1 MPRTPQQNAIIRD
14 KRRTKILLKTLKLFA
29 TKGFDEVTIDAISI
43 ESACSHGL
51 VYHYFEKKEDIFNG
65 LFELQREDY
74 NETIFPRNAALQAG
88 GLGGL
93 KVICDYYEKFYGADK
108 IRLYFLKT
116 NASRDYTTYTSV
128 KTLNGE
134 SPFKTLVTLLKQA
147 IEAGEILECDVE
159 AKARLFLDLVT
170 GTLTR
175 LISAKEKEREIKS
188 GALYEFIR
196 K

>member
-1 MPRTPQQNAIIRD
+1 MVWCT
-14 KRRTKILLKTLKLFA
+14 T
-29 TKGFDEVTIDAISI
+29 S
-43 ESACSHGL
+43 
-51 VYHYFEKKEDIFNG
+51 

-74 NETIFPRNAALQAG
+74 NETIFPRNAALEAG

-93 KVICDYYEKFYGADK
+93 KLICDHYEKFYGADK

-116 NASRDYTTYTSV
+116 NASRDYMTYTSV

>member
-1 MPRTPQQNAIIRD
+1 M
-14 KRRTKILLKTLKLFA
+14 
-29 TKGFDEVTIDAISI
+29 
-43 ESACSHGL
+43 
-51 VYHYFEKKEDIFNG
+51 
-65 LFELQREDY
+65 
-74 NETIFPRNAALQAG
+74 
-88 GLGGL
+88 GGL
-93 KVICDYYEKFYGADK
+93 KLICDYYEKFYDADK

-116 NASRDYTTYTSV
+116 NASRDYMTYTSV

>member
-74 NETIFPRNAALQAG
+74 NDTIFPRSAAIAAG
-88 GLGGL
+88 GLAGL
-93 KVICDYYEKFYGADK
+93 KLICDHYEKFFEADK
-108 IRLYFLKT
+108 IQLYFLKV
-116 NASRDYTTYTSV
+116 NASRDYMTYDAV
-128 KTLNGE
+128 KPLSGD
-134 SPFKTLVTLLKQA
+134 SPFKTLVSLLEEA
-147 IEAGEILECDVE
+147 ISSGEMLECDVE
-159 AKARLFLDLVT
+159 AKARLFLDMVIGILD
-170 GTLTR
+170 R
-175 LISAKEKEREIKS
+175 LISAKGKERETKS

>member
-74 NETIFPRNAALQAG
+74 NETISAIIMRSSTEQIRFAFIS
-88 GLGGL
+88 L
-93 KVICDYYEKFYGADK
+93 KRTHHATI
-108 IRLYFLKT
+108 
-116 NASRDYTTYTSV
+116 
-128 KTLNGE
+128 
-134 SPFKTLVTLLKQA
+134 
-147 IEAGEILECDVE
+147 
-159 AKARLFLDLVT
+159 
-170 GTLTR
+170 
-175 LISAKEKEREIKS
+175 
-188 GALYEFIR
+188 
-196 K
+196 